1 MELDR
6 RSAERDVQLGR
17 ERGSATLEGIAG
29 IAIVF
34 ILFIVLAQAA
44 TALLAHR
51 TAQGV
56 VAASAARLAIAP
68 GGFDAERQRVR
79 TELSALVPGAD
90 GVDVDVD
97 VGTRMATVTGRFA
110 FVPPGPLFGGL
121 VMEVTADAPIVV
133 EP

>member
-1 MELDR
+1 M
-6 RSAERDVQLGR
+6 
-17 ERGSATLEGIAG
+17 EGIAG

-34 ILFIVLAQAA
+34 ILFTVLTQAA
-44 TALLAHR
+44 TALLANR

-68 GGFDAERQRVR
+68 TAADAEKSRVAS
-79 TELSALVPGAD
+79 ELEALVPGAG
-90 GVDVDVD
+90 GVDVEVVV
-97 VGTRMATVTGRFA
+97 VGDRVVRVTGRFG
-110 FVPPGPLFGGL
+110 FVPPGPMFTGL